1 MWFINKVEG
10 QLCQATADHVGRLS
24 HALTACGSLIRL
36 KVNLCQATADH
47 AGRLTHAPT
56 ACGSLIRLRVNY
68 ARLQLIMQA
77 DSPMHP
83 QHVVH

>member
-10 QLCQATADHVGRLS
+10 QLCR
-24 HALTACGSLIRL
+24 
-36 KVNLCQATADH
+36 ATADH

>member
-10 QLCQATADHVGRLS
+10 QLS
-24 HALTACGSLIRL
+24 
-36 KVNLCQATADH
+36 ADH

>member
-10 QLCQATADHVGRLS
+10 QLCQATADHAGRLT
-24 HALTACGSLIRL
+24 HAPTACGSLIRL
-36 KVNLCQATADH
+36 RVQATADH

>member
-10 QLCQATADHVGRLS
+10 QLCQATADHAGRLS

-36 KVNLCQATADH
+36 
-47 AGRLTHAPT
+47 
-56 ACGSLIRLRVNY
+56 RVNY
-68 ARLQLIMQA
+68 VRLQLIMQA
-77 DSPMHP
+77 DSAMHP

>member
-10 QLCQATADHVGRLS
+10 Q
-24 HALTACGSLIRL
+24 
-36 KVNLCQATADH
+36 LCQATADH

-68 ARLQLIMQA
+68 VRLQLIMQA

>member
-10 QLCQATADHVGRLS
+10 QLCQ
-24 HALTACGSLIRL
+24 LIY
-36 KVNLCQATADH
+36 

>member
-10 QLCQATADHVGRLS
+10 Q
-24 HALTACGSLIRL
+24 
-36 KVNLCQATADH
+36 LCQATADH

-68 ARLQLIMQA
+68 QATADHAGRLTHAPTACGSVNYARLQLIMQA

>member
-1 MWFINKVEG
+1 MWFINKADHVNYARQTQTHPCTHSMWFINKVEG
-10 QLCQATADHVGRLS
+10 Q
-24 HALTACGSLIRL
+24 
-36 KVNLCQATADH
+36 LCQATADH

>member
-10 QLCQATADHVGRLS
+10 QLCQATQ
-24 HALTACGSLIRL
+24 LIMSIMP
-36 KVNLCQATADH
+36 
-47 AGRLTHAPT
+47 GRLTHAPT

-68 ARLQLIMQA
+68 AGLQLIMQA

>member
-10 QLCQATADHVGRLS
+10 QLCQATADHAGRLT
-24 HALTACGSLIRL
+24 HAPTACGSLIRL
-36 KVNLCQATADH
+36 RVNYVGLQLIMQADAM
-47 AGRLTHAPT
+47 PT